1 MPVGLDNVGTS
12 WAFVGFGAFDP
23 IHVSSSR
30 EMAVRK
36 FDDEYLGAVFHSFEG
51 LDRDIPV
58 N

>member
-23 IHVSSSR
+23 VHVSSSR
-30 EMAVRK
+30 EMSMRK
-36 FDDEYLGAVFHSFEG
+36 FDDEDLGAVLQSFEG
-51 LDRDIPV
+51 LHRDIPV